1 MSESLDEGDV
11 DEAIHDVT
19 HPEIDATLSDLEM
32 LNSVSVDGSEV
43 EIDVAIPMMGIP
55 PAVKQILRDR
65 LATALE
71 GVVDD
76 PTIEFVEM
84 SDQQRQRF
92 FEMEEENWSGGLEGE
107 TSSDTSAPF

>member
-1 MSESLDEGDV
+1 MNESLDETDV
-11 DEAIHDVT
+11 EEAIQNVT
-19 HPEIDATLSDLEM
+19 HPEIDATLYDLEM
-32 LNSVSVDGSEV
+32 INSVSVENDDV

-71 GVVDD
+71 GLVDD
-76 PTIEFVEM
+76 PTIEFVQM

-107 TSSDTSAPF
+107 TSSDSSAPF